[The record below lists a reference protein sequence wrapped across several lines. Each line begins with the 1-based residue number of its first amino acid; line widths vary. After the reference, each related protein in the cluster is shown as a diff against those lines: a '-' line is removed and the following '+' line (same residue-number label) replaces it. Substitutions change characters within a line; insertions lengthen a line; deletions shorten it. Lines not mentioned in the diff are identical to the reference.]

1 MEHSRI
7 PNSLKRYRRIAG
19 YSQKEVGVLLQLQKS
34 SNLSRWEKGLSF
46 PGTKYLFQLC
56 ILYKTLPENI
66 YSEVWD
72 KISLEVKRHEKELLA
87 QQESLVSKEK
97 YYL

>member
-7 PNSLKRYRRIAG
+7 PNSLKRFRRLVG
-19 YSQKEVGVLLQLQKS
+19 LSQKEVAILLELQKTS
-34 SNLSRWEKGLSF
+34 SISRWEKGLSF
-46 PGTKYLFQLC
+46 PSTKHLFQLC

-72 KISLEVKRHEKELLA
+72 EISLEVKKHEKELLT
-87 QQESLVSKEK
+87 QQESLISSEK

>member
-7 PNSLKRYRRIAG
+7 PNSLKRLRRLSG
-19 YSQKEVGVLLQLQKS
+19 LSQKEVAILLSLQKTS
-34 SNLSRWEKGLSF
+34 SISRWEKGLSF
-46 PGTKYLFQLC
+46 PATKHLFQLC

-72 KISLEVKRHEKELLA
+72 EISLEVKRHEKELLT
-87 QQESLVSKEK
+87 QYESLISNEK